1 MNGEPDQGEDVL
13 GERPRR
19 DIQDAQN
26 EQELADALFER
37 LVQEIFYDSR
47 ELSQNERKNTI
58 ALILRALKFART
70 QP

>member
-26 EQELADALFER
+26 EQELAEALFER

-47 ELSQNERKNTI
+47 ELSEREKAKAKSI
-58 ALILRALKFART
+58 ILRALKFART